1 MLWLHMSNPT
11 IIKLNVENRTD
22 KYIGKDSSYRGCYG
36 LPIKTVLPEFSKEKC
51 KYEILDGSSKE
62 KILFRM
68 HSSFVTAAMFSFS
81 QHVNLSISPDSV
93 WIQILA
99 QHNAMLVESKDKSD
113 LTVILPVGLPYRD
126 MASYVLGAAK
136 SIGSSINDYVCDF
149 STTGINERIASQMIA
164 ISVLSKTANIKM
176 MTACGIPEVHMQ
188 GTIKDWEKVKV
199 MSKEL
204 IDADWYEKMLPL
216 LDGLIEA
223 SGGVVNHKF
232 WDSFVNEKS
241 RSGSGPMFNGI
252 IKSLF
257 PRTKEE
263 NGFMKLDTI
272 PITAAYTEVPWD
284 NIGEEVTVV
293 FMGGS
298 LGTEI
303 RNNAVATKEEWI
315 IAQKI
320 TG

>member
-1 MLWLHMSNPT
+1 MSSPT
-11 IIKLNVENRTD
+11 VIKLNVENRTD
-22 KYIGKDSSYRGCYG
+22 KFSRKDSSYGGCYE
-36 LPIKTVLPEFSKEKC
+36 LPTKVILREFSKEKC
-51 KYEILDGSSKE
+51 KYEILDGSNKKE
-62 KILFRM
+62 MFFSPY
-68 HSSFVTAAMFSFS
+68 SSFVTAAMFSFS
-81 QHVNLSISPDSV
+81 QHLNLSISPDSV

-136 SIGSSINDYVCDF
+136 SIGSNINDYVCDF

-164 ISVLSKTANIKM
+164 ISVLSKTTNIKM

-188 GTIKDWEKVKV
+188 GTVKDWEKVKN

-204 IDADWYEKMLPL
+204 IDTDWYEKMLPL

-223 SGGVVNHKF
+223 GSGIVNAKF

-241 RSGSGPMFNGI
+241 MSGTGPMFNGI

-257 PRTKEE
+257 PRTKEK
-263 NGFMKLDTI
+263 NGFMDLDTI
-272 PITAAYTEVPWD
+272 PITAAYTEVPW
-284 NIGEEVTVV
+284 NNNGEEVTVV

-298 LGTEI
+298 LGTEFK
-303 RNNAVATKEEWI
+303 NNAISTKEEWI

-320 TG
+320 TE

>member
-1 MLWLHMSNPT
+1 MANPT
-11 IIKLNVENRTD
+11 IIRLNIENRTD
-22 KYIGKDSSYRGCYG
+22 KYAGQESFGGCFDF
-36 LPIKTVLPEFSKEKC
+36 PIKTILSEISREKC
-51 KYEILDGSSKE
+51 KYEILDASSK
-62 KILFRM
+62 KKMFYSMR
-68 HSSFVTAAMFSFS
+68 SSFVTAAMFSFS
-81 QHVNLSISPDSV
+81 QHVNLSISPDSF

-99 QHNAMLVESKDKSD
+99 QHNSMLVESKDKSD
-113 LTVILPVGLPYRD
+113 LTVVLPVGLPYRD

-136 SIGSSINDYVCDF
+136 SIGSNINDYVCDF

-164 ISVLSKTANIKM
+164 ISVLSKTANIRM
-176 MTACGIPEVHMQ
+176 LTACGIPEVHMQ
-188 GTIKDWEKVKV
+188 GTVKDWGKVKI

-223 SGGVVNHKF
+223 SSGVVNHKF

-241 RSGSGPMFNGI
+241 ESGTGPMFNGI

-257 PRTKEE
+257 PRTKEK
-263 NGFMKLDTI
+263 NGFMDLDDI
-272 PITAAYTEVPWD
+272 PITAAYTEVPWVQM
-284 NIGEEVTVV
+284 NNEEVTVV

-303 RNNAVATKEEWI
+303 RNNAVTAKEEWI

-320 TG
+320 TE